1 MRPLL
6 FDASALIALFGGH
19 ERVSALWFDAEA
31 VGVAVLL
38 PTTAIAE
45 ANRELNAT
53 DNAWSALLLGPN
65 VYALDLSAASALGAS
80 RQHGDLAAAHAASEA
95 VATDATIVTG
105 RPEAYDPL
113 VRTVAF

>member
-1 MRPLL
+1 M

-38 PTTAIAE
+38 PATAIGE
-45 ANRELNAT
+45 ANRTLQAT
-53 DNAWSALLLGPN
+53 DNAWSAVLLGPN
-65 VYALDLSAASALGAS
+65 VYALDLSPTSALGAS
-80 RQHGDLAAAHAASEA
+80 RHHGDLATAHAAYEA

-113 VRTVAF
+113 VRTVTF